1 MHQIAI
7 DVAPHAPDGMI
18 DSTSKG
24 QAFAF
29 RMDSQTSF
37 LVPFPRFRYPWGK
50 RMPNETN
57 ILPNVSASGLK
68 ALANAMLAPKAQ
80 SQLDD
85 LLARNSEGKLSE
97 QESKE
102 LDSLIEQIDELN
114 LLKAR
119 ADFTLRHQ
127 QDAGES

>member
-1 MHQIAI
+1 M
-7 DVAPHAPDGMI
+7 
-18 DSTSKG
+18 S
-24 QAFAF
+24 
-29 RMDSQTSF
+29 
-37 LVPFPRFRYPWGK
+37 
-50 RMPNETN
+50 NETN
-57 ILPNVSASGLK
+57 ILPNVSVSGLE
-68 ALANAMLAPKAQ
+68 ALASANLAPQAQ

-97 QESKE
+97 QESKQ

-127 QDAGES
+127 KNSGD